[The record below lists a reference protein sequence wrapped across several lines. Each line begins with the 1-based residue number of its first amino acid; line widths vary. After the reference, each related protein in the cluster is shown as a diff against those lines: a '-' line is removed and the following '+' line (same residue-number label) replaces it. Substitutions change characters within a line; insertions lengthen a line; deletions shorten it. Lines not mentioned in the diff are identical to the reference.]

1 MRTKPSRSEP
11 EPPFRRGLPPAVLA
25 IMMLLLAA
33 LSASGCLQG
42 PDDGDDDGPGPVT
55 FTFLFEDGA
64 QGWTARLA
72 DYTVGDEANLMFV
85 NETRALPGYLGG
97 ADALFVSSKNTP
109 DDLFVHFVRQL
120 EGLEPDTEY
129 DVAFNITFASKDPV
143 GSFGVGGSPGE
154 SVHLRAGASPV
165 EFTRVVDADDIYR
178 ISPDVGDSLH
188 AGENGIH
195 LGNIAKPDD
204 GTEDFVLLARDSL
217 GTAFSARTDAQG
229 RMWGLF
235 GTDSGYEGV
244 TEMYYTS
251 IILELTPAA

>member
-1 MRTKPSRSEP
+1 MRTQSSRCEP
-11 EPPFRRGLPPAVLA
+11 EPPSTKGLPPAALA
-25 IMMLLLAA
+25 IMMLLLVA

-42 PDDGDDDGPGPVT
+42 PDDGDEGPGPET

-64 QGWTARLA
+64 QGWVVRLA

-85 NETRALPGYLGG
+85 NDTRALPEYLGG

-109 DDLFVHFVRQL
+109 DDLFVYFVRQL

-129 DVAFNITFASKDPV
+129 DIAFNITFASKDPV
-143 GSFGVGGSPGE
+143 GSIGAGGSPGE
-154 SVHLRAGASPV
+154 AVQLRAGASPV
-165 EFTRVVDADDIYR
+165 EFTRVVDSHDIYR
-178 ISPDVGDSLH
+178 ISPDVGDSIH

-195 LGNIAKPDD
+195 LGNIAKPAD
-204 GTEDFVLLARDSL
+204 GNDDFVLLSRDSH
-217 GTAFSARTDAQG
+217 GTPFSARTDAQG
-229 RMWGLF
+229 RIWVLF

-251 IILELTPAA
+251 ITIGLTPAT